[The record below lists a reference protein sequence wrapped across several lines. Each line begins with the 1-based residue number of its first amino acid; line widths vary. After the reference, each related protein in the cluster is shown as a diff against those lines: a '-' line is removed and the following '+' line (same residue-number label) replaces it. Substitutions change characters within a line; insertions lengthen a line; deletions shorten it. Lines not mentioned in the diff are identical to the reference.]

1 MTIVD
6 ESPAMRAQIASS
18 KAEMATLQAN
28 PTRENMAKIPLL
40 RTRIAQLE
48 AELEAYI
55 ARLIAK
61 MREKPPEPPLPED
74 DRDKNKPVKDRQQ
87 EQGQQEQIR
96 SAKKGPDFVDM
107 LLLSVFLRLP
117 SLQPRMG
124 LGFLAFPLA
133 GMMMASMGLISQPQ
147 LQLVEMPVRRQA
159 RAVVLNPLSSVL
171 MLSMPNDFRADM
183 TKPANKFQA
192 DLNLQPSK
200 RRSSFVGMKNSDRSM
215 SALIIGPKPSMAG
228 MQQHTPMRAGRAV
241 NAMGMVPALAMAPP
255 MAAAGRR

>member
-6 ESPAMRAQIASS
+6 ESPAIRAQIASS
-18 KAEMATLQAN
+18 KAEMAALQAN
-28 PTRENMAKIPLL
+28 PTRENMAKIPAL

-61 MREKPPEPPLPED
+61 MKEKPPEPKLPED
-74 DRDKNKPVKDRQQ
+74 EREKTAKDRQQ
-87 EQGQQEQIR
+87 EQGREQVQPV
-96 SAKKGPDFVDM
+96 KKGPDFVDL
-107 LLLSVFLRLP
+107 LLLSAFLRMP

-147 LQLVEMPVRRQA
+147 LQLVEMPVRRHA
-159 RAVVLNPLSSVL
+159 RAVVLNPLSSASL
-171 MLSMPNDFRADM
+171 FGMPNDFRMDAP
-183 TKPANKFQA
+183 KPANRFES
-192 DLNLQPSK
+192 DINLAPSK

-215 SALIIGPKPSMAG
+215 SALIIGTKPSMAG
-228 MQQHTPMRAGRAV
+228 MQQHTPMRSGRTA
-241 NAMGMVPALAMAPP
+241 NAMSMVPTLAMAPP